1 MLNTYDVVD
10 PAGVT
15 LLSLPDPGFGPEMN
29 SHPAMVVSHS
39 WETRMVDWGKATT
52 SLLAPLNSYVWTIGP
67 VTVALGT

>member
-1 MLNTYDVVD
+1 MLNTYDFVD

-15 LLSLPDPGFGPEMN
+15 LLTLPDPCFGPDMN
-29 SHPAMVVSHS
+29 FHPAMVLSHS
-39 WETRMVDWGKATT
+39 WETRMVDWGKETT